1 MTDRTTN
8 PQGQEVHRLD
18 DADLERLAVSGPTI
32 EAPEGTVW
40 IRSRPYLTVR
50 GLQDLADHME
60 AQGDHRGA
68 AALRQRAQE
77 RIDLVRSRLNI
88 EVRTSKGGGLII
100 PADLGAAVPERD
112 PVPGHVRFL
121 IMVLLAGTGLIFSLP
136 IIVRA
141 LFAFF
146 RGF

>member
-18 DADLERLAVSGPTI
+18 DADLERLAVSGPAF

-40 IRSRPYLTVR
+40 IRSRAYLTVA
-50 GLQDLADHME
+50 GLQNLADRME
-60 AQGDHRGA
+60 AQGDAKGA
-68 AALRQRAQE
+68 AALRQRAKE
-77 RIDLVRSRLNI
+77 RIDMLRSRLNI
-88 EVRTSKGGGLII
+88 EAKR

-136 IIVRA
+136 IIIRA